1 MAAPVVAPAVA
12 ALVVAPAPVV
22 APVAAPVIPAVVR
35 KNSCCLKLI
44 IMANISTE
52 DLLKSALPVEVP
64 LPAAVEALPVP
75 VTVAVEYSAG
85 IDEKFSYGDYHFSTN
100 LTYLH
105 TLFKDPAEILWGSD
119 GAQIIVEST
128 GVFTTIERASAHL
141 KGGAKKVVIS
151 APSADASM
159 FVMGVNHEKYD
170 AAKKHIIRLSMT
182 TSQSS
187 KDL

>member
-1 MAAPVVAPAVA
+1 
-12 ALVVAPAPVV
+12 
-22 APVAAPVIPAVVR
+22 
-35 KNSCCLKLI
+35 
-44 IMANISTE
+44 MANISTE

-85 IDEKFSYGDYHFSTN
+85 IDEKFSYGDYHFSTVLTIGIVKTN

-119 GAQIIVEST
+119 GAQIIVEFT